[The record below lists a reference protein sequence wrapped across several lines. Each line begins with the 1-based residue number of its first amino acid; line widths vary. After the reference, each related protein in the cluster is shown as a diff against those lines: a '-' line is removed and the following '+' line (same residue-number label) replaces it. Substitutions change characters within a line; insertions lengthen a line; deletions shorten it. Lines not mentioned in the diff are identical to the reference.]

1 MAATRRGGGSAATPR
16 ASGADADGLGHA
28 EPVHAHR
35 LVDVAQRHF
44 AEILQTD
51 ARGQPRHR
59 RLAEMDRVVA
69 QRGEPRGDVRHWADA
84 VYVQRVPAVPSI
96 FVAPTPARP
105 EFTPTCS
112 TIGSSSGS
120 AALMSFARCSSAI
133 AVATAARA

>member
-1 MAATRRGGGSAATPR
+1 MASSPSAASRAATFVTGP
-16 ASGADADGLGHA
+16 
-28 EPVHAHR
+28 
-35 LVDVAQRHF
+35 
-44 AEILQTD
+44 
-51 ARGQPRHR
+51 
-59 RLAEMDRVVA
+59 
-69 QRGEPRGDVRHWADA
+69 DA